1 MLKTKQTYDSQ
12 GSQKLKQNCSSFN
25 FNSGGRE
32 EQHLDIISITLF
44 WSTKIYTH
52 NIVLYKILHL
62 ISSSQIKFMP
72 TGVHTK
78 IY

>member
-1 MLKTKQTYDSQ
+1 MTARAVKNSNTTTLY
-12 GSQKLKQNCSSFN
+12 

-44 WSTKIYTH
+44 WSTTIYTH